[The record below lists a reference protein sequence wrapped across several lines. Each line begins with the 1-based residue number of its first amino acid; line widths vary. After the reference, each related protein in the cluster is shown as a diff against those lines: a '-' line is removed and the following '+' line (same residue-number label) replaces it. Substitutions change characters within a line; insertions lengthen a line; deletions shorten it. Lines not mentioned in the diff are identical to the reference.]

1 MPPTMRPFIVLSLAT
16 SLLGGCSCQS
26 KPVQQ
31 PSSSPSLSPG
41 QVQKPPTAKPG
52 GPIAPPPDTPLTRAM
67 KLHAQARVTGES
79 GNLQEA
85 LKQFQQAHEL
95 APEWPFSL
103 YDTAL
108 TYLLMGE
115 ADKALEV
122 YQQVDKMAPEGF
134 SDTKRVIDCLHR
146 EKDGRVPKGTFR
158 KFIDAMR
165 ARTPEEHEGQLKAL
179 TKSAPKFYPAW
190 REYAPYGK
198 DVAEQLRLLEKAL
211 ALEPDAESL
220 GEMLIYKANLLRRA
234 GKEAE
239 ARALLQSLVDDPKS
253 LKITVNGAKEAL
265 SLSLPP

>member
-1 MPPTMRPFIVLSLAT
+1 MRPFIVLTLAT

-26 KPVQQ
+26 KPVQ
-31 PSSSPSLSPG
+31 PSPSPSLPPG
-41 QVQKPPTAKPG
+41 EVQKPPSAKPG
-52 GPIAPPPDTPLTRAM
+52 GPIALPPDTPMTQAM

-95 APEWPFSL
+95 APEWPAPV

-108 TYLLMGE
+108 THLLMGE
-115 ADKALEV
+115 VDKAIEV

-134 SDTKRVIDCLHR
+134 LDTKRVIECLRR
-146 EKDGRVPKGTFR
+146 EKDGRIPKGTFR

-165 ARTPEEHEGQLKAL
+165 SRTPEDHQGQLKAL

-198 DVAEQLRLLEKAL
+198 DTDEQLRLLEKAL
-211 ALEPDAESL
+211 ALEPDIESR
-220 GEMLIYKANLLRRA
+220 GEFLIYKANLLRRA
-234 GKEAE
+234 GKDAE
-239 ARALLQSLVDDPKS
+239 GRALLQSLVDDPKS
-253 LKITVNGAKEAL
+253 LKTTVNSAKEAL
-265 SLSLPP
+265 TLTLPP